1 MALNISS
8 NLVPEVI
15 NDYNV
20 YGQDGLLL
28 IGLAD
33 EITLPKI
40 SSKKTTLSGSGI
52 LGEIDAPVPGQIE
65 SSEMRIKWNHLYS
78 DAARMMNPNETV
90 QITIRA
96 AQQTANKEG
105 GVVYK
110 GLRIV
115 CSGHPKEIDL
125 GTLKRGDT
133 MGATTT
139 LELLTYKVEVDSQV
153 IFDIDKLGGKYVVN
167 GVDLRAEINAL
178 I

>member
-65 SSEMRIKWNHLYS
+65 SSEMQIKWNHLYS

-115 CSGHPKEIDL
+115 CSWHPKEINL

>member
-65 SSEMRIKWNHLYS
+65 SSEMQIKWNHLYS

-153 IFDIDKLGGKYVVN
+153 IFDIDKLGGKYVVD
-167 GVDLRAEINAL
+167 GEDRRAEIKAL

>member
-65 SSEMRIKWNHLYS
+65 SSEMQIKWNHLYS
-78 DAARMMNPNETV
+78 HAARMMNPNETV
-90 QITIRA
+90 QLTIRA
-96 AQQTANKEG
+96 AQQAANKEG

-110 GLRIV
+110 GLRVV
-115 CSGHPKEIDL
+115 CSGRPKESAL
-125 GTLKRGDT
+125 GTLKRADT

-139 LELLTYKVEVDSQV
+139 LELLTYKVEVDDQV

-167 GVDLRAEINAL
+167 GEDLRAEINAL

>member
-65 SSEMRIKWNHLYS
+65 SSEMQIKWNHLYS

-139 LELLTYKVEVDSQV
+139 LELLTYKVEVDSEV

>member
-65 SSEMRIKWNHLYS
+65 SSEMQIKWNHLYS

-139 LELLTYKVEVDSQV
+139 LELLTYKVEVDDQV

-167 GVDLRAEINAL
+167 GEDLRAEINAL

>member
-20 YGQDGLLL
+20 YGQDGILL

-65 SSEMRIKWNHLYS
+65 SSEMQIKWNHLYS

-105 GVVYK
+105 GVGYK

-153 IFDIDKLGGKYVVN
+153 IFDIDKLGGKYVVI

>member
-65 SSEMRIKWNHLYS
+65 SSEMQIKWNHLHS

-139 LELLTYKVEVDSQV
+139 LELLAYKVEVDSQV

>member
-65 SSEMRIKWNHLYS
+65 SSEMQIKWNHLYS

-125 GTLKRGDT
+125 GTLKRADT

-139 LELLTYKVEVDSQV
+139 LELLTYKVEVDDQV

-167 GVDLRAEINAL
+167 GEDLRAEINAL

>member
-20 YGQDGLLL
+20 YRQDGLLL

-65 SSEMRIKWNHLYS
+65 SSEMQIKWNHLYS

>member
-65 SSEMRIKWNHLYS
+65 SSEMQIKWNHLYS

-115 CSGHPKEIDL
+115 CSGHPKEINL

-139 LELLTYKVEVDSQV
+139 LELLTYKVEVDDQV

-167 GVDLRAEINAL
+167 GEDLRAEINAL

>member
-65 SSEMRIKWNHLYS
+65 SSEMQIKWNHLYS

-133 MGATTT
+133 MRATTT

>member
-65 SSEMRIKWNHLYS
+65 SSEMQIKWNHLYS

-115 CSGHPKEIDL
+115 CSGHPKEINL

-167 GVDLRAEINAL
+167 GEDLRAEINAL

>member
-40 SSKKTTLSGSGI
+40 SSKKTTLSGSVI

-65 SSEMRIKWNHLYS
+65 SSEMQIKWNHLYS

>member
-1 MALNISS
+1 MALNVSS
-8 NLVPEVI
+8 TLVPEVI

-20 YGQDGLLL
+20 YGADGDPP

-33 EITLPKI
+33 ENTRRK
-40 SSKKTTLSGSGI
+40 STSKTTTLSGAGI

-65 SSEMRIKWNHLYS
+65 SSEMQIKWNHLYS
-78 DAARMMNPNETV
+78 HAARMMNPNETV
-90 QITIRA
+90 QLTIRA
-96 AQQTANKEG
+96 AQQAANKEG

-110 GLRIV
+110 GLRVV

-125 GTLKRGDT
+125 GTLKRADT

-139 LELLTYKVEVDSQV
+139 LELLTYKVEVDDQV

-167 GVDLRAEINAL
+167 GEDLRAEINAL

>member
-65 SSEMRIKWNHLYS
+65 SSEMQIKWNHLYS

-133 MGATTT
+133 MGANTT

>member
-65 SSEMRIKWNHLYS
+65 SSEMQIKWNHLYS
-78 DAARMMNPNETV
+78 DAARMMNRNETV

>member
-65 SSEMRIKWNHLYS
+65 SSEMQIKWNHLYS

-139 LELLTYKVEVDSQV
+139 LELLAYKVEVDSQV

>member
-1 MALNISS
+1 M
-8 NLVPEVI
+8 
-15 NDYNV
+15 
-20 YGQDGLLL
+20 Q
-28 IGLAD
+28 
-33 EITLPKI
+33 
-40 SSKKTTLSGSGI
+40 
-52 LGEIDAPVPGQIE
+52 
-65 SSEMRIKWNHLYS
+65 IKWNHLYS

-96 AQQTANKEG
+96 AQQTANKEC

>member
-33 EITLPKI
+33 DITLPKI

-65 SSEMRIKWNHLYS
+65 SSEMQIKWNHLYS

-167 GVDLRAEINAL
+167 GEDLRAEINAL

>member
-8 NLVPEVI
+8 NLVPEVN

-65 SSEMRIKWNHLYS
+65 SSEMQIKWNHLYS

-139 LELLTYKVEVDSQV
+139 LELLTSKVEVDSQV

-167 GVDLRAEINAL
+167 GVVLRAEINAL

>member
-65 SSEMRIKWNHLYS
+65 SSEMQIKWNHLYS
-78 DAARMMNPNETV
+78 HAARMMNPNETV

>member
-65 SSEMRIKWNHLYS
+65 SSEMQIKWNHLYS
-78 DAARMMNPNETV
+78 DAARMMNPKEKV
-90 QITIRA
+90 QITISA

>member
-65 SSEMRIKWNHLYS
+65 SSEMQIKWNHLYS

-115 CSGHPKEIDL
+115 CSGHPKEINL

>member
-65 SSEMRIKWNHLYS
+65 SSEMQIKWNHLYS

-139 LELLTYKVEVDSQV
+139 LALLTYKVEVD
-153 IFDIDKLGGKYVVN
+153 
-167 GVDLRAEINAL
+167 R
-178 I
+178 

>member
-1 MALNISS
+1 MALNVSS
-8 NLVPEVI
+8 TLVPEVI

-20 YGQDGLLL
+20 YGADGDLL

-65 SSEMRIKWNHLYS
+65 SSEMKIKWNHLYS

-96 AQQTANKEG
+96 AQQTANKAD
-105 GVVYK
+105 GVVYMSLPIGCREK
-110 GLRIV
+110 TT
-115 CSGHPKEIDL
+115 HIDL
-125 GTLKRGDT
+125 RSRNRVAT
-133 MGATTT
+133 MGPTTI

-167 GVDLRAEINAL
+167 GVDLRAETNAL

>member
-65 SSEMRIKWNHLYS
+65 SSEMKIKWNHLYS

>member
-65 SSEMRIKWNHLYS
+65 SSEMQIKWNHLYS

>member
-1 MALNISS
+1 MALNVSS
-8 NLVPEVI
+8 TLVPEVI
-15 NDYNV
+15 NDYNA
-20 YGQDGLLL
+20 YGADGDLL

-33 EITLPKI
+33 ESTLPKI
-40 SSKKTTLSGSGI
+40 TSKTTTLSGAGI

-65 SSEMRIKWNHLYS
+65 SSEMQIKWNHLYS
-78 DAARMMNPNETV
+78 HAARMMNPNETV
-90 QITIRA
+90 QLTIRA
-96 AQQTANKEG
+96 AQQAANKEG

-139 LELLTYKVEVDSQV
+139 LELLTYQVEVDGQASYGGEM
-153 IFDIDKLGGKYVVN
+153 LGAKYV
-167 GVDLRAEINAL
+167 GKGEDLRAEIKAL
-178 I
+178 T

>member
-65 SSEMRIKWNHLYS
+65 SSEMQIKWNHLYS

-115 CSGHPKEIDL
+115 CSGHPKEID
-125 GTLKRGDT
+125 
-133 MGATTT
+133 
-139 LELLTYKVEVDSQV
+139 
-153 IFDIDKLGGKYVVN
+153 
-167 GVDLRAEINAL
+167 
-178 I
+178 

>member
-20 YGQDGLLL
+20 YGQDGILL

-65 SSEMRIKWNHLYS
+65 SSEMQIKWNHLYS

>member
-65 SSEMRIKWNHLYS
+65 SSEMQIKWNHLYS

-167 GVDLRAEINAL
+167 GEDLRAEINAL

>member
-33 EITLPKI
+33 DITLPKI

-65 SSEMRIKWNHLYS
+65 SSEMQIKWNHLYS

>member
-65 SSEMRIKWNHLYS
+65 SSEMQIKWNHLYS

-139 LELLTYKVEVDSQV
+139 LELLTYKVEVDGQV

-167 GVDLRAEINAL
+167 GEDLRAEINAL

>member
-40 SSKKTTLSGSGI
+40 SSKKTTLSGSWI

-65 SSEMRIKWNHLYS
+65 SSEMQIKWNHLYS

>member
-65 SSEMRIKWNHLYS
+65 SSEMQIKWNHLYS

-167 GVDLRAEINAL
+167 GVDLRAEIDAL